1 MLAVCHEP
9 GGAAAYLV
17 FAAETPN
24 LFAHCLLN
32 SDGICMNEPTRDQL
46 KFDTDN
52 LYRVDVFTDQRSGS
66 IRRMVPVDH
75 DGNPDPA
82 REVVYI
88 GEASAM
94 TPAGSLPLSFELSG
108 GNLAEA
114 AEGFAEAAEQ
124 ALVETVE
131 ELKRLQRDQQSSIMV
146 PGQGGGQGGM
156 PGGGMPGGGGMNF

>member
-1 MLAVCHEP
+1 MNDES
-9 GGAAAYLV
+9 
-17 FAAETPN
+17 
-24 LFAHCLLN
+24 
-32 SDGICMNEPTRDQL
+32 SDKLR
-46 KFDTDN
+46 FDTDN

-75 DGNPDPA
+75 DGNTDPD

-108 GNLAEA
+108 DNLAQA

-131 ELKRLQRDQQSSIMV
+131 ELKRYQRDQQSSIMV
-146 PGQGGGQGGM
+146 PGQGGGSGGQGGM
-156 PGGGMPGGGGMNF
+156 SGGGMPGGGSLKF

>member
-1 MLAVCHEP
+1 MNDES
-9 GGAAAYLV
+9 
-17 FAAETPN
+17 
-24 LFAHCLLN
+24 
-32 SDGICMNEPTRDQL
+32 SDKLR
-46 KFDTDN
+46 FDTDN

-75 DGNPDPA
+75 DGNTDPD

-108 GNLAEA
+108 DNLAQA

-131 ELKRLQRDQQSSIMV
+131 ELKRYQRDQQSSIMV
-146 PGQGGGQGGM
+146 PGQGGGSGGQGGM
-156 PGGGMPGGGGMNF
+156 PGGGMPGGGSLKF